1 MFSLAG
7 SQKELF
13 LLSFKVCEIE
23 NEDKSYPLIVRLSGS
38 SKKLKCSHPSV
49 STQRCWHSWKSAAC
63 VSDFEISKNV
73 VSFEIFCDLHWI
85 ENQQKVTGIC
95 LTLYPF
101 PSIQKNYLSHV
112 YIGPL
117 WLIVDVNLI
126 MFKFSFKL
134 SDVQNFIL
142 VVK

>member
-1 MFSLAG
+1 MWHSHWQDLG
-7 SQKELF
+7 KKLF
-13 LLSFKVCEIE
+13 LLYFKDCEIE
-23 NEDKSYPLIVRLSGS
+23 NEDKSYPLIVLLSGS

-49 STQRCWHSWKSAAC
+49 STQRCWQSWKSAAC

-73 VSFEIFCDLHWI
+73 EIFCNLHGI

-95 LTLYPF
+95 LTFYPF

-117 WLIVDVNLI
+117 WLIVDVNL
-126 MFKFSFKL
+126 MFKSLFWLLNSTWKH
-134 SDVQNFIL
+134 
-142 VVK
+142 